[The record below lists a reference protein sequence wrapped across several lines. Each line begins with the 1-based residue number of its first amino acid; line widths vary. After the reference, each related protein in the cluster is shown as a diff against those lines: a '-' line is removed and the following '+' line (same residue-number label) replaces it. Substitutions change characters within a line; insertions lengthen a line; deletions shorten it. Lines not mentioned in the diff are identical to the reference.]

1 MKKSQKKEAK
11 LFSNEIDEYLEKK
24 FDYWEK
30 HINLIDIIF
39 INQKQINTIKMYKIK
54 KKDK

>member
-1 MKKSQKKEAK
+1 LKKSQKKEAK